1 MLEKIKSFWQE
12 EEGMGTVEI
21 LMIVGVLVAIAVFFR
36 TTIYGWVGKL
46 AGQADTTITT
56 PSSGPVMEKD

>member
-1 MLEKIKSFWQE
+1 MLNKIKTFWQE

-36 TTIYGWVGKL
+36 TKIFAWVKDL
-46 AGQADTTITT
+46 TGQVDIPEGTDKTKVT
-56 PSSGPVMEKD
+56 P